1 MLGRA
6 GLDTLAPGLDTLS
19 REAEALTRVLHALEE
34 EHDAL
39 VSSDAQRLESAIAD
53 KNSAL
58 ESYMTAKS
66 AREAEGIAQNLQASA
81 ANHPQLS
88 AGQRA
93 TGVELASTIRTAGE
107 SCKTLNHRNG
117 MLISAL
123 RDRTQQ
129 AINIV
134 RGNDVGVTLYGQQ
147 GDAHLDGGSRVLGTA

>member
-1 MLGRA
+1 MLAKSEQDTRVP
-6 GLDTLAPGLDTLS
+6 GLDTLA

-39 VSSDAQRLESAIAD
+39 VTSETERLESAIAD
-53 KNSAL
+53 KNEAL
-58 ESYMTAKS
+58 EGYMTAKS
-66 AREAEGIAQNLQASA
+66 AREAEGITQNLQATVAS
-81 ANHPQLS
+81 HPQLS

-93 TGVELASTIRTAGE
+93 TGVELASTIRLAGE

-134 RGNDVGVTLYGQQ
+134 RGSDVGVTLYGQQ
-147 GDAHLDGGSRVLGTA
+147 GNAHLDGGSRVLGTA

>member
-1 MLGRA
+1 MFA
-6 GLDTLAPGLDTLS
+6 SAEQDTLAPGLDTLA
-19 REAEALTRVLHALEE
+19 REAEALTRVLHALEA

-39 VSSDAQRLESAIAD
+39 VNSDAERLENAIAD
-53 KNSAL
+53 KNDAL
-58 ESYMTAKS
+58 EVYMTAKS
-66 AREAEGIAQNLQASA
+66 TREAEGISQNLQSM
-81 ANHPQLS
+81 ANHPRLS

-93 TGVELASTIRTAGE
+93 TGVELASTIRVAGE

-134 RGNDVGVTLYGQQ
+134 RGNDTGVTLYGQQ
-147 GDAHLDGGSRVLGTA
+147 GNAHLDGGSRVLGTA

>member
-1 MLGRA
+1 MLA
-6 GLDTLAPGLDTLS
+6 AAEQDTLAPGLDTLA
-19 REAEALTRVLHALEE
+19 REAEALTRVLHALEA

-39 VSSDAQRLESAIAD
+39 ITSDAERLESAIAD
-53 KNSAL
+53 KNDAL
-58 ESYMTAKS
+58 EGYMTAKS
-66 AREAEGIAQNLQASA
+66 AREAVGITQNLETVT
-81 ANHPQLS
+81 NHPQLS

-93 TGVELASTIRTAGE
+93 TGFELSSAIRVAGE

-134 RGNDVGVTLYGQQ
+134 RGNDTGVTLYGQQ
-147 GDAHLDGGSRVLGTA
+147 GNAHLDGGSRVLGTA

>member
-1 MLGRA
+1 MLA
-6 GLDTLAPGLDTLS
+6 AAEQDTLAPGLDTLA
-19 REAEALTRVLHALEE
+19 REAEALTRVLHALEA

-39 VSSDAQRLESAIAD
+39 VTSDAERLESAIAD
-53 KNSAL
+53 KNDAL
-58 ESYMTAKS
+58 EGYMTAKS
-66 AREAEGIAQNLQASA
+66 AREAASTSQNLESLAS
-81 ANHPQLS
+81 HPQLS

-93 TGVELASTIRTAGE
+93 TGVELTSTIRLAGE

-134 RGNDVGVTLYGQQ
+134 RGNDTGVTLYGQQ
-147 GDAHLDGGSRVLGTA
+147 GNAHLDGGSRVLGTA

>member
-1 MLGRA
+1 MLA
-6 GLDTLAPGLDTLS
+6 AAEQDTLSPGLDTLA
-19 REAEALTRVLHALEE
+19 REAEALTRVLHALEA

-39 VSSDAQRLESAIAD
+39 ITSDAERLESAIAD
-53 KNSAL
+53 KNAAL
-58 ESYMTAKS
+58 EGYMTAKS
-66 AREAEGIAQNLQASA
+66 AREAVGITQNLETVT
-81 ANHPQLS
+81 NHPQLS

-93 TGVELASTIRTAGE
+93 TGVELGSAIRVAGE

-134 RGNDVGVTLYGQQ
+134 RGNDTGVTLYGQQ
-147 GDAHLDGGSRVLGTA
+147 GNAHLDGGSRVLGTA

>member
-1 MLGRA
+1 MLAMAEQNTR
-6 GLDTLAPGLDTLS
+6 APGLDTLA

-39 VSSDAQRLESAIAD
+39 VNSDAERLESAIAD
-53 KNSAL
+53 KNDAL
-58 ESYMTAKS
+58 EGYMTAKN
-66 AREAEGIAQNLQASA
+66 AREADGISQNLQAVAS
-81 ANHPQLS
+81 HPQLS

-93 TGVELASTIRTAGE
+93 TGVELASTIRVAGE

-117 MLISAL
+117 MFIAAL

-134 RGNDVGVTLYGQQ
+134 RGNDMGVTLYGQQ
-147 GDAHLDGGSRVLGTA
+147 GNAHLDGGSRVLGTA